1 METRGSSS
9 FKRFPLDFFIEFFH
23 STSTYLHHATTHEPQ
38 PPAQSMA
45 DATVRL
51 IVDDDR
57 CYGCGACI
65 MVCPVDALRLEGWL
79 AVVEEPVCTLCDHC
93 LPSCPVDALSMEALA

>member
-1 METRGSSS
+1 
-9 FKRFPLDFFIEFFH
+9 
-23 STSTYLHHATTHEPQ
+23 
-38 PPAQSMA
+38 MA
-45 DATVRL
+45 EATVRL

>member
-1 METRGSSS
+1 
-9 FKRFPLDFFIEFFH
+9 
-23 STSTYLHHATTHEPQ
+23 
-38 PPAQSMA
+38 
-45 DATVRL
+45 
-51 IVDDDR
+51 
-57 CYGCGACI
+57 